1 MDTPSA
7 NLVDRYCSGRGRVG
21 RKIKTVLITGSS
33 RGLGKSLAFR
43 FASEGCNII
52 LHGRSESRLKVTQYA
67 IRGKRVS
74 CDMVNGDLRS
84 EETIQQLTDLA
95 EERDLDILINNA
107 GIYMNKTFADM
118 KVSDIRD
125 VIETNLMAP
134 ILMTHKI
141 FPIFQ
146 KKKAGLIV
154 SINSVAGKQ
163 GSAGETAY
171 CASKYG
177 LRGFTEALQFD
188 AGRDNIR
195 VVEIY
200 PGAMNTDMAEGRKDL
215 GNCINVDEMAD
226 LIFKTCEEYSS
237 MRICTVEVKRR
248 NYG

>member
-237 MRICTVEVKRR
+237 MRICAVEVKRR

>member
-1 MDTPSA
+1 M
-7 NLVDRYCSGRGRVG
+7 
-21 RKIKTVLITGSS
+21 KTVLITGSS

-43 FASEGCNII
+43 FASEGYNII

-95 EERDLDILINNA
+95 EERDIDILINNA

-154 SINSVAGKQ
+154 SINSMAGKQ

-215 GNCINVDEMAD
+215 GNCINADEMAD